1 MYKNLTLSHLRNAIR
16 TFFHGKQK
24 QSLLTYD
31 ELRKKIL
38 PGYFYSIDSGKEAIE
53 GKRNMTVHTGI
64 GGVLLYIDACEATK
78 WITAEDAAKS
88 IFCHTSKGD
97 FNMLQIK
104 LKSKE

>member
-24 QSLLTYD
+24 NPVITYE